1 MARLILL
8 DRDGV
13 INFDSPAFIKTPE
26 EWRPVPGALS
36 AIARLKRQGW
46 LVAVCSNQSGVGRGL
61 ITPDA
66 LEAIHEKLRQ
76 CLSQLEVSLDGLAFC
91 PHHPDEH
98 CRCRKPAPGMLLEMM
113 SRLGASADECIV
125 VGDSLRDIEAGKAAG
140 CRTVLVRTGNGS
152 RSEAAARALGVD
164 AVFDD
169 LAGFASAVTGSD
181 PCC

>member
-13 INFDSPAFIKTPE
+13 INLDSPAFIKTPE
-26 EWRPVPGALS
+26 EWHPIAGALP
-36 AIARLKRQGW
+36 AIASLKNLGW

-66 LEAIHEKLRQ
+66 LDAIHEKLRQ
-76 CLSQLEVSLDGLAFC
+76 ALARLGISLDGLAFC
-91 PHHPDEH
+91 PHHPDAH
-98 CRCRKPAPGMLLEMM
+98 CPCRKPAPAMLLDMM
-113 SRLGASADECIV
+113 NRLGVSAAETIV

-140 CRTVLVRTGNGS
+140 CRTALVRTGNGS

-169 LAGFASAVTGSD
+169 LADFASALGAPD